1 MCSAYKPILGK
12 CNALLKKKYVDAFTQ
27 SMEMLKLNIYGCRI
41 RQDEISHEKD
51 LIEVF
56 GKDIMRTIDK

>member
-1 MCSAYKPILGK
+1 MLMH
-12 CNALLKKKYVDAFTQ
+12 LTQ

-56 GKDIMRTIDK
+56 GKDIMRTTDK